1 MGLFRRRKRS
11 LKDLSLE
18 ELEKYKIILDN
29 KIRFTTKKIKKLQE
43 RKKQL
48 FNQGLNASNIERRIL
63 AREISHV
70 ENNIKSLKKELDR
83 LMRKQRIVEEFIKIK
98 KDMSTDKGEAIDKI
112 IDIDLDEIQ
121 YIIAEK
127 ERLENKI
134 KDTEEFLVDVMTYE
148 PPEDEAVTS
157 EEKKVLDLWE
167 AYDRK
172 EMSLEDIED
181 KLFDDDKKKKERE
194 RDLE

>member
-29 KIRFTTKKIKKLQE
+29 RIRFTTKKIKKLQE